1 MQKLSLPSATQR
13 SVSGRG
19 RMQAVGEVTAA
30 GGAMRVT
37 ADAEPN
43 ANQNRSSERHFHARA
58 RTHTYIGYVMAI
70 AVCAQLL
77 CVILHTE
84 LG

>member
-37 ADAEPN
+37 ADAESN

-58 RTHTYIGYVMAI
+58 RTHIHW
-70 AVCAQLL
+70 VCNGNGCVCTAA
-77 CVILHTE
+77 VILHTE
-84 LG
+84 